1 MYSNDKS
8 AVKIR
13 DKLSQSSSYKE
24 KDECCHLL
32 FLISIGRTT
41 HVTKDMCFPGRE
53 KHITMHMCCAGS
65 GRHITRNMCF
75 PGWGKHIT
83 DNVFPRKGSTYH

>member
-8 AVKIR
+8 AVKIN
-13 DKLSQSSSYKE
+13 DKLSQSSTYKE
-24 KDECCHLL
+24 KDECC
-32 FLISIGRTT
+32 RTT

-53 KHITMHMCCAGS
+53 KHITMHMCCAGR

-75 PGWGKHIT
+75 PGWGTHIT
-83 DNVFPRKGSTYH
+83 DDVFPGKGNT

>member
-8 AVKIR
+8 TVKIN
-13 DKLSQSSSYKE
+13 DKLSQSSTYKE

-53 KHITMHMCCAGS
+53 KHITMHMCCAGR

-75 PGWGKHIT
+75 PGWGTHIT
-83 DNVFPRKGSTYH
+83 DDVFPGKGNTYP